1 MKWKPNEIATAIK
14 KREEG
19 KTWPEIA
26 EEMTNEGFPER
37 SSSNYSSTI
46 AKFKKKYDLKLQ
58 DRQDM
63 SLNIPTHWKDDPA
76 TRRQCKFI
84 ASLTLP
90 NGTTKEKKVLE
101 DKLAESAKE
110 GNFTKAVASEQ
121 IDLLTPVGSNLRTHG
136 INPRALGT
144 NPRALGTNPRATKG
158 KGVKNN
164 KHASS
169 SRWTL
174 EEDAIVTEWKVNKDK
189 YPPTTLFTN
198 RTKKAIQQRWQRS
211 LKHRVFEIMNRVD
224 LDKIV
229 IEERVTN
236 TASTKEEYEKIQTER
251 NKPVRL
257 NNEESKSFSKTN
269 GVWSYDESLS
279 LLVSFPEISIEEA
292 RETYQRPYW
301 VIAKHYEK
309 HYDLTYVVSEELVMK
324 ATEIRKQM
332 KRNMKPEKKPSLL
345 KRWKQRRIAKR
356 ENRLNRKLD
365 KAVTKLS
372 KLQKKVN
379 IDGKF

>member
-1 MKWKPNEIATAIK
+1 MKWSPNEIAVAIQ
-14 KREEG
+14 KREEN
-19 KTWPEIA
+19 KTWNQVA

-46 AKFKKKYDLKLQ
+46 ARLSKKYDLKVNKV
-58 DRQDM
+58 DATV
-63 SLNIPTHWKDDPA
+63 SIPVSWEEDPA

-84 ASLTLP
+84 ASLSLP
-90 NGTTKEKKVLE
+90 NGTSKEKRTLE
-101 DKLAESAKE
+101 NKLAQSAKE
-110 GNFTKAVASEQ
+110 GNFTKAVASQQ
-121 IDLLTPVGSNLRTHG
+121 IDFLTPSVVKEKV
-136 INPRALGT
+136 
-144 NPRALGTNPRATKG
+144 TKR

-236 TASTKEEYEKIQTER
+236 TASTKEEYEKIHTER

-269 GVWSYDESLS
+269 GIWSYDESLS

-292 RETYQRPYW
+292 RETYERPYW

-309 HYDLTYVVSEELVMK
+309 HYDLTYAVSEELVMK
-324 ATEIRKQM
+324 ATEIRNQM
-332 KRNMKPEKKPSLL
+332 KSNMKPEKKPSLL

-356 ENRLNRKLD
+356 EKRLNRKLD